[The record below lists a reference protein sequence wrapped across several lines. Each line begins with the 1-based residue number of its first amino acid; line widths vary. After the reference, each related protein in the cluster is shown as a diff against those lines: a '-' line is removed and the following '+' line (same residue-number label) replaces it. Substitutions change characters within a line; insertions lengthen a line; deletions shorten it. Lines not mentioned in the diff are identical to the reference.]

1 MPAGRWKRWGGFLTI
16 LAGFDASFFGFSDR
30 EAAAI
35 DPQHRL
41 LLETSWEAI
50 EHAGIAPTSLAGTST
65 GVFGGL
71 SHKDCRVVSRDARAL
86 HDAYDLALAG
96 GCVVMMV
103 PELTTSASA
112 LGMLS
117 PPGRWRPFD
126 QGRTGSSAPRDA
138 SRGSRTVRRAC

>member
-1 MPAGRWKRWGGFLTI
+1 MPAGRWKRWGGFLTV

-35 DPQHRL
+35 DPQHRF

-117 PPGRWRPFD
+117 PRGRWRPFD

>member
-117 PPGRWRPFD
+117 PRGRWRPFD

-138 SRGSRTVRRAC
+138 SRGSRTGRRAC